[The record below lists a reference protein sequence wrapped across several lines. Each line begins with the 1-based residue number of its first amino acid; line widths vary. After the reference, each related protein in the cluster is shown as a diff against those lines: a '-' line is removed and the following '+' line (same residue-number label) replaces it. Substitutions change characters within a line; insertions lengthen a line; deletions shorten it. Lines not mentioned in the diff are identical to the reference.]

1 MLMLTIR
8 ECSLFCTLRASEDKY
23 YEDGGRPPKSAR
35 LSLEQMIHGYTVT
48 NSIRMRLNHRLG
60 SIEVGKD
67 ANLVVLKE
75 DIFTMKPENIW
86 NIDTEC
92 TYFEGK
98 QVCKS

>member
-1 MLMLTIR
+1 MTRNFPGDTDEIDR
-8 ECSLFCTLRASEDKY
+8 DKY
-23 YEDGGRPPKSAR
+23 YVDGGRPPKTAR
-35 LSLEQMIHGYTVT
+35 LTLEQMIHGYTVT
-48 NSIRMRLNHRLG
+48 NSIRMRLNDRLG

-75 DIFTMKPENIW
+75 DIFSMKPEDIW

-98 QVCKS
+98 QV